1 MEIQNFTLECYWST
15 LQDVFTCDLFFCVKI
30 EKGQQSC

>member
-15 LQDVFTCDLFFCVKI
+15 LQDVFTCDLFFFNAKI
-30 EKGQQSC
+30 EKGQ